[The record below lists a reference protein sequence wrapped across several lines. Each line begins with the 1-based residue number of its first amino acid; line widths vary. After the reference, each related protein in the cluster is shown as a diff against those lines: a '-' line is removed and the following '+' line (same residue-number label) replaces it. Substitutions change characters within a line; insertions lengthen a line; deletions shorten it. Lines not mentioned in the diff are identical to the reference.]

1 MAPGAAPGVIPAGR
15 LDAPQAAGGDAVR
28 DAHARFRAWML
39 GHALPFWASAGR
51 DRPGL
56 GVREAL
62 LLDGS
67 PAPVPYK
74 RMRVQARQIYAFS
87 HAALLGWREGEAVAR
102 DAYGFIVRAGLRPDG
117 YWVRH
122 LSADGTEVL
131 DGAADLYDQA
141 FVLFAL
147 AWYARMTQEQAPLDR
162 ARRTADWIR
171 AAMRGPVAG
180 YLNAWPAEPGF
191 RQQNPHMHLLEAA
204 LALLET
210 SGDPYWRELADELVS
225 LFRDHLLDRATGT
238 LGEFFGDDW
247 TPAPG
252 AEGDHVEPGHHY
264 EWVWLL
270 HEHARLTGSDPCA
283 EATLLYRF
291 AERHGVDPSTGL
303 AWDVVGRDGTVRS
316 RAVRLWPQTEALK
329 AYCAAAR
336 LGEADAGGKAAH
348 AVANLLDRFLADCP
362 RGAWRDRFDAAGRP
376 AADSIPTSSFYH
388 IFMAYAELDRLVNSP
403 HQP

>member
-1 MAPGAAPGVIPAGR
+1 MSSGR
-15 LDAPQAAGGDAVR
+15 SSETGPSEVVR
-28 DAHARFRAWML
+28 GAHARFRAWTF

-62 LLDGS
+62 LADGS
-67 PAPVPYK
+67 PAPLPYK

-87 HAALLGWREGEAVAR
+87 NAALLGWSEGEAVAR
-102 DAYGFIVRAGLRPDG
+102 DAYGLIVRAGLHRDG
-117 YWVRH
+117 YWVRR
-122 LSADGTEVL
+122 LSAEGTDVL
-131 DGAADLYDQA
+131 DAAADLYDQA

-147 AWYARMTQEQAPLDR
+147 AWYARLTREQAPLDQ

-171 AAMRGPVAG
+171 TSMHGPVGG
-180 YLNAWPAEPGF
+180 YLNAWPAEPGL

-210 SGDPYWRELADELVS
+210 SGDPYWRAWAEELVA
-225 LFRDHLLDRATGT
+225 LFRDRFLDRATGT
-238 LGEFFGDDW
+238 LGEFFSEDW

-252 AEGDHVEPGHHY
+252 ADGDQVEPGHHY

-270 HEHARLTGSDPCA
+270 HQYARLTGDEARA
-283 EATLLYRF
+283 EADALYRF

-303 AWDVVGRDGTVRS
+303 VWDVVGRDGTVRS

-329 AYCAAAR
+329 AYCTVAR
-336 LGEADAGGKAAH
+336 LGEGDAEEQIART
-348 AVANLLDRFLADCP
+348 VANLLDRFLADCP
-362 RGAWRDRFDAAGRP
+362 PGAWRDRFDAAGRP
-376 AADSIPTSSFYH
+376 ATDGIPTSSFYH
-388 IFMAYAELDRLVNSP
+388 VFMAYAELDRLAGSP
-403 HQP
+403 